1 MHVDAVFETPAD
13 LGRRITFV
21 AQFANVFELRRIL
34 QLDVCR
40 GWQIRRNADQFAA
53 RGPQMVARVPAGR
66 AGRPG
71 ICPSNTRM
79 PNASANR
86 ATAPPSSP

>member
-1 MHVDAVFETPAD
+1 MHVDAVLELPAD

-40 GWQIRRNADQFAA
+40 GWQIRRNADQFAVTEA
-53 RGPQMVARVPAGR
+53 SFVRNVNDPTFFRGATVR
-66 AGRPG
+66 ADFPLLGGCRDQ
-71 ICPSNTRM
+71 
-79 PNASANR
+79 
-86 ATAPPSSP
+86 